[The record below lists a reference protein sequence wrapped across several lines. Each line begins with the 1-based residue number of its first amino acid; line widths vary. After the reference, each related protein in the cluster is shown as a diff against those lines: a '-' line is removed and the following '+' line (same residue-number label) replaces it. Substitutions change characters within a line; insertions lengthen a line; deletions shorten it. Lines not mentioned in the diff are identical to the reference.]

1 MRSALLAT
9 TAVAA
14 AAAPGA
20 VSITQSTAAGERWA
34 DKGTVAWGPDF
45 ASTVYVTVDRA
56 RAYQTV
62 LGWGGAL
69 TDTSAINW
77 LMMNATSQARFMA
90 AYWGDVS
97 KGALGYN
104 VHRVAINSP
113 DYAAVTFNYDAV
125 SDDFALAHFDANLT
139 YDREH
144 VVPLIHAVKVRRAAL
159 RASGRSAGRWHA
171 RPRRAVAR
179 PPHTTHVRP
188 WPAPMPSLTLVCV
201 AHPLAASSAM
211 RAGVLPGAAHP
222 VRVAVEPARVD
233 EGQRR
238 HDLLLHAVCVACMRA
253 CVRGAHAAHVARTRS
268 EPRQRVPAA
277 LTSHVARAL
286 APTAPHCR
294 LCRPQARLPVRLVRA
309 RVGKLHRQVAGRH
322 ALGGC

>member
-1 MRSALLAT
+1 MRSLLA
-9 TAVAA
+9 AAAEAAAA

-45 ASTVYVTVDRA
+45 ASTTYVTVDRA

-77 LMMNATSQARFMA
+77 LMMNSTSQARFMA

-104 VHRVAINSP
+104 VHSVAINSP
-113 DYAAVTFNYDAV
+113 DYAAITFNYDDFA
-125 SDDFALAHFDANLT
+125 DDFALAHFDANLT

-144 VVPLIHAVKVRRAAL
+144 VVPFIHAVKVRRAAL

-171 RPRRAVAR
+171 RPCRTVAR
-179 PPHTTHVRP
+179 PPRTTHVRP
-188 WPAPMPSLTLVCV
+188 WTAPTPSLTLGLCCTP
-201 AHPLAASSAM
+201 AGRLLACRRTPRSRSSCS
-211 RAGVLPGAAHP
+211 
-222 VRVAVEPARVD
+222 
-233 EGQRR
+233 RR
-238 HDLLLHAVCVACMRA
+238 
-253 CVRGAHAAHVARTRS
+253 RGA
-268 EPRQRVPAA
+268 
-277 LTSHVARAL
+277 
-286 APTAPHCR
+286 R
-294 LCRPQARLPVRLVRA
+294 LD
-309 RVGKLHRQVAGRH
+309 G
-322 ALGGC
+322 